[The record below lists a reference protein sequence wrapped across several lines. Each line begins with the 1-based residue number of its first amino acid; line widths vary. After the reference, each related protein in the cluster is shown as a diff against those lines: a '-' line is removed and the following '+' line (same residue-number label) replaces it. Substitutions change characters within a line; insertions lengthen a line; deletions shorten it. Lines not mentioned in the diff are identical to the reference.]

1 MKKPPLID
9 KEWKVFMAY
18 CAKVGIE
25 HEDGM
30 LEVASVGWISPKSDE
45 EEIQVA
51 QAISAVPEM
60 IDALMYVQEEYYN
73 GETMPFDIAVIE
85 EALKKAG
92 VILDR

>member
-1 MKKPPLID
+1 
-9 KEWKVFMAY
+9 
-18 CAKVGIE
+18 VGIE

-60 IDALMYVQEEYYN
+60 IDALIGLHELVCHLLKFEDDKNMQNTFEYKRN
-73 GETMPFDIAVIE
+73 KIE
-85 EALKKAG
+85 KALEKAE
-92 VILDR
+92 VDFE